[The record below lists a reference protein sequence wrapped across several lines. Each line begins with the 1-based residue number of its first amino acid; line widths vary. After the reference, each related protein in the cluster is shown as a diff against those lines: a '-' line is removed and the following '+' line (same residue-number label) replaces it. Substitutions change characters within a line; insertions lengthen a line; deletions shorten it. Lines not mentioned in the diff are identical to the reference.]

1 VLIVGAGPTGMV
13 LALWLTRYVARRRNA
28 VYLVRPDGYIAQTD
42 AKGSA
47 TRISGFLDQ
56 NHINDL

>member
-1 VLIVGAGPTGMV
+1 MV